1 MAERTELQSAKHRL
15 STLAVRNEI
24 VHEGLEVGARVEKEQ
39 PLYTIKTP
47 DFIQAESNLIG
58 AAPTFDLTKKE
69 LERVMA
75 CRRVSR
81 REEVQAISDEQT
93 ADGALKAAWDAVPPV
108 RNVCASFLESRPRRR
123 DRALQW
129 CFAGTIQESASEWWR
144 DRHSVRMR
152 TYSKACPLSILSLAA
167 SFSLLERRPSCY
179 WFAASLA
186 KTLQSCLGV

>member
-1 MAERTELQSAKHRL
+1 MVAERTELQSAKHRL

-123 DRALQW
+123 DRALNGVSRER
-129 CFAGTIQESASEWWR
+129 FRNLRRSGGGTDTACECEHIQ
-144 DRHSVRMR
+144 
-152 TYSKACPLSILSLAA
+152 
-167 SFSLLERRPSCY
+167 RR
-179 WFAASLA
+179 AR
-186 KTLQSCLGV
+186 